1 MKKTILT
8 ILLLS
13 VSVITLI
20 SCSSNKG
27 NDDLFYDTYKEILI
41 IREQDADTSVAN
53 KAVRQLIKDRGYSE
67 QSFKDEFIRLSQ
79 EPNAFAKKIDSLRQV
94 VNDMK

>member
-8 ILLLS
+8 ILLFS
-13 VSVITLI
+13 VSVVTLI
-20 SCSSNKG
+20 SCNSKND
-27 NDDLFYDTYKEILI
+27 DDLFYDTYKEILI
-41 IREQDADTSVAN
+41 IREQDADTSTAN